1 MPGDEMPVL
10 IGVPGSRL
18 PGVAHPGP
26 VLDRP
31 NVPPL
36 RRRDLA
42 RAPRIADMLDIGF
55 GDNRT
60 SRLLTLA
67 GGSMRFLMFQGSHT
81 PWPLGRI
88 ALKLV
93 DLIRQAVPY
102 LWRLIAHD
110 HDQGIGTTHQMS
122 LMDTTSV
129 SGCFA
134 PLIHFETR

>member
-10 IGVPGSRL
+10 IGIPRSRL
-18 PGVAHPGP
+18 PDVAHPVP
-26 VLDRP
+26 VLDRL

-42 RAPRIADMLDIGF
+42 WVSRIAEMLDIGF
-55 GDNRT
+55 GANRT
-60 SRLLTLA
+60 SRPFTLA
-67 GGSMRFLMFQGSHT
+67 GGSTRFLMFQGSHT
-81 PWPLGRI
+81 PVPLGRI
-88 ALKLV
+88 ALKLA
-93 DLIRQAVPY
+93 DLIRQPVPH
-102 LWRLIAHD
+102 LWRLIAD
-110 HDQGIGTTHQMS
+110 DQDQGIGTTHQMS